1 MRGLSVRAKM
11 LITITGLVALTIVG
25 LFAYHTYEKYE
36 DTEKLMIQE
45 NKYFVSTQLPAVV
58 DLLIAGK
65 KEAVQEFVSYLR
77 KQSEKIEFIV
87 ISDNNGDIMGSTFGA
102 RVPKNLE
109 LLIQKASGE
118 VIQEQKFGGRELM
131 LISLP
136 AGVYGR
142 LTIGFKMPTV
152 QEMVMEEIE
161 DALMVIP
168 IFLGLGILVGIFVS
182 ARIVKPLREL
192 MKGIEAIS
200 KGELEEVDVR
210 STDEF
215 GQIADVLNTTVERL
229 RGYILTEEQRQEME
243 RNFIKFLEVVSTAA
257 EGDFTQRA
265 PVTADMFGSLAD
277 AFNLMVEELSA
288 LMKDVR
294 QTAEDVGRETR
305 NLLRTFRKMSEGA
318 ENQMVQ
324 MKNASAAVDET
335 VVATTE
341 IASKAEEATGA
352 AAEASEAAQRGG
364 ALVTRS
370 IEEMNL
376 IRSAVQ
382 GINKKMKILSER
394 IMEIGTISGLIGEIA
409 SRTNLLAMNASIEAA
424 RAGEAGKGFVV
435 IAEEI
440 RSLADR
446 SAQASKEIGNII
458 KAIQTEAGEIT
469 ASLEEETE
477 IVEEA
482 SRVAN
487 QTGQAFR
494 QIQNSIERSTRMIN
508 EIYNS
513 SQHQRQVA
521 SNMVL
526 AVEAANR
533 ISLEFLNY
541 VRDAQS
547 ATDTLTKASERL
559 IHAVERFK
567 LPEEGEEQLEEEI
580 GPVIEPAAEEEALG
594 LGSGDFEEKIEEQ

>member
-1 MRGLSVRAKM
+1 MRGLSVRAKI
-11 LITITGLVALTIVG
+11 LITFIVIISVTIIG

-36 DTEKLMIQE
+36 DAEQLLIQE
-45 NKYFVSTQLPAVV
+45 NKYFVSAQLPAVV
-58 DLLIAGK
+58 DLLGYGK
-65 KEAVQEFVSYLR
+65 KETIQEFIRYIKS
-77 KQSEKIEFIV
+77 QSKKIEFV
-87 ISDNNGDIMGSTFGA
+87 IITDKNGQLMGSTLGRSIPPQLKGIIA
-102 RVPKNLE
+102 KPT
-109 LLIQKASGE
+109 GE
-118 VIQEQKFGGRELM
+118 VAQEIKFGNREIL

-142 LTIGFKMPTV
+142 LTVGFRVPPFK
-152 QEMVMEEIE
+152 EMIIDEIE
-161 DALMVIP
+161 DAAIVIP
-168 IFLGLGILVGIFVS
+168 IFLLLAILAGIFVS
-182 ARIVKPLREL
+182 ARIVRPLKGL
-192 MKGIEAIS
+192 MQGIEAIS
-200 KGELEEVDVR
+200 RGELEEVEVT
-210 STDEF
+210 SSDEF
-215 GQIADVLNTTVERL
+215 GQIADVFNSTVQRL
-229 RGYILTEEQRQEME
+229 RGYVMTEEQRQEME
-243 RNFIKFLEVVSTAA
+243 RNFIKFLEVVSSAA

-277 AFNLMVEELSA
+277 AFNLMVEELSG

-294 QTAEDVGRETR
+294 RTAEEVGQETK
-305 NLLRTFRKMSEGA
+305 NLLQTFRKMSEGA
-318 ENQMVQ
+318 ETQMVQ

-335 VVATTE
+335 VVATTD

-352 AAEASEAAQRGG
+352 ADKASEAAKNGG
-364 ALVTRS
+364 ELVTRS

-376 IRSAVQ
+376 IRAAVQ

-482 SRVAN
+482 SKVAN
-487 QTGQAFR
+487 ETGQAFQ
-494 QIQNSIERSTRMIN
+494 QIQDSINQTTRLIN
-508 EIYNS
+508 EIHNS

-541 VRDAQS
+541 VREAQA

-559 IHAVERFK
+559 IYAVERFR
-567 LPEEGEEQLEEEI
+567 LPEETEEEI
-580 GPVIEPAAEEEALG
+580 SEEVYELDTD
-594 LGSGDFEEKIEEQ
+594 LEEK